1 MKMDKFKLFL
11 YLSAVL
17 LIVIPTIIV
26 FMSDVTFTAAFSSTV
41 IITSIVLVIL
51 GKLIT
56 VFQKRKENKS
66 FAIDIGAIV
75 GLSIVITLKL
85 I

>member
-1 MKMDKFKLFL
+1 M

-26 FMSDVTFTAAFSSTV
+26 LVSDVTFTATFSSTV
-41 IITSIVLVIL
+41 IVISIVLVIL

-66 FAIDIGAIV
+66 FAVDIGALI
-75 GLSIVITLKL
+75 GLSIVITLRF